1 MKNRSLKA
9 KLTLLYTVLMTLVI
23 LTALAVLLSLSGQA
37 LRSGGNR
44 YTRVPGTLPL
54 LKTGWR

>member
-37 LRSGGNR
+37 LRCGNR